1 MTLSHFHRLHSYQ
14 RGGKNLDPVSMG
26 LQSFFSLGGEK
37 AQRKP
42 NPRSLRCLLAR
53 ANQDSTPTFN
63 VLEPTVT
70 PVCSMPSAMPN
81 RSMFRRKGVTRVTYV
96 APDHFL
102 RNFRA
107 HVSVDPPTLSR
118 IKSNLE
124 RKNHIKTSWSAFTQ
138 GSKPPPLPLP
148 GSSMVCF
155 CDSSQ
160 AAEGWLLGQMRKGTS
175 TYWVFSKVSQMWFL
189 F

>member
-1 MTLSHFHRLHSYQ
+1 
-14 RGGKNLDPVSMG
+14 MG

-37 AQRKP
+37 AQRKL
-42 NPRSLRCLLAR
+42 NPRSLRCLLAL
-53 ANQDSTPTFN
+53 ANQDSTPTFS

-102 RNFRA
+102 RKLRA
-107 HVSVDPPTLSR
+107 QVSVAPPTLSR

-138 GSKPPPLPLP
+138 GSKPPSLPPP

-155 CDSSQ
+155 CDSLQQQRGGCSDKREKAHLLTGLSPREVKCDFFFQSQ
-160 AAEGWLLGQMRKGTS
+160 NHLI
-175 TYWVFSKVSQMWFL
+175 F
-189 F
+189 